1 MQSLIFTTI
10 ALPSAT
16 WLSRLLPLSQ
26 QTGLGRGP
34 GRLYPHQLKNEG
46 LQMQSLIFTTIALPS
61 ATWLSHRESQVGCR
75 WNSIGAVV
83 DGRFRRSS
91 SDPAL
96 PGHLPPGEGFWGY
109 LQLSHRESQV
119 GCRWNSIGAV
129 VDGRFRRSSSD
140 PALPGH
146 LPPGE
151 GFWGYLHVS
160 NQGTAKVNSRGR
172 RGHAPALRKACSFC
186 PNY

>member
-16 WLSRLLPLSQ
+16 WLSL
-26 QTGLGRGP
+26 
-34 GRLYPHQLKNEG
+34 
-46 LQMQSLIFTTIALPS
+46 
-61 ATWLSHRESQVGCR
+61 W
-75 WNSIGAVV
+75 
-83 DGRFRRSS
+83 
-91 SDPAL
+91 
-96 PGHLPPGEGFWGY
+96 
-109 LQLSHRESQV
+109 ESQV

-172 RGHAPALRKACSFC
+172 RGHAPALQKRRSLCSNHRAITNRVTPKGVGLLPGLQARIVYGHWPLTAAEPAAAAAAEQIAQIAHAQIGAGVAAHGETTEISRLLAVGCAARFDAVQR
-186 PNY
+186 PLVF